1 MTFLSRPV
9 DLKTQKS
16 TDTSCEIDIHFSM
29 QIIKFLMKYN
39 LVCF

>member
-9 DLKTQKS
+9 DLKTRKS